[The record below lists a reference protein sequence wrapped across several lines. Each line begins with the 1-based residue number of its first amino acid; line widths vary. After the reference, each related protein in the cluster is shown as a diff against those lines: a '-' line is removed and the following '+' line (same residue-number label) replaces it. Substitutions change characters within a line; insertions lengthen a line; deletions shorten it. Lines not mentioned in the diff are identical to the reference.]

1 MAGDPAR
8 TRRWALGVEYVGTHF
23 CGWQQQPGL
32 HTVEGELTEAVSGV
46 ADQAVALACGGRTDA
61 GVHARGQVVHFD
73 TTAVRSP
80 RAWVLGVN
88 ARLGQQLSVA
98 WARPVPDFFH
108 ARFSA
113 VRRRYRY
120 SIFNRSARSALLGGR
135 TAWVQLPLDAAR
147 MQQGGAH
154 LLGEHDFSAFRAAEC
169 QSRSPVRR
177 LDSLEVH
184 RDGDLVHIDV
194 TANAFLHHM
203 VRNIA
208 GLLIEVGRGS
218 RAPEDV
224 RGLLLGR
231 DRRANAPT
239 APAEGLCLQA
249 VDYPPAFR
257 LPHPV

>member
-1 MAGDPAR
+1 MAGAPDR

-32 HTVEGELTEAVSGV
+32 HTVEGELTEAVSGI
-46 ADQAVALACGGRTDA
+46 ADHAVALSCGGRTDA

-73 TTAVRSP
+73 TTALRSP
-80 RAWVLGVN
+80 RSWVLGVN
-88 ARLGQQLSVA
+88 ARLGQQLSVS

-120 SIFNRSARSALLGGR
+120 SILNRSARSALLGGR
-135 TAWVQLPLDAAR
+135 TAWVQLPLDVDR

-169 QSRSPVRR
+169 QSHSPVRR

-194 TANAFLHHM
+194 AANAFLHHM

-208 GLLIEVGRGS
+208 GLLIEVGRGVRS
-218 RAPEDV
+218 PEEVRA
-224 RGLLLGR
+224 LLLGR

-239 APAEGLCLQA
+239 APAEGLSLQA
-249 VDYPPAFR
+249 VDYPRAFR